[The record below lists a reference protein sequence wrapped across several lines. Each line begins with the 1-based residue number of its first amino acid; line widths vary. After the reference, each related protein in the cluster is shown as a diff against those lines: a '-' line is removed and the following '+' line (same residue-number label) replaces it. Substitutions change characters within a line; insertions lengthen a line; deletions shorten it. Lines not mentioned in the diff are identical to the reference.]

1 MWWLPPDQDL
11 ALPAPSGSLQGS
23 WSLGVSSLKNLT
35 HRIVYQYNFLI
46 FCSGVASS
54 VQCRCAMCRAGDDL
68 ALVCACLAGVC
79 FGLPPCWS
87 RPAHCPSIAQCSS
100 STKFFRSLHISYSLS
115 THHCAAI
122 TLPMV
127 LVFSLPAPSPFTSLL
142 RVLCNGCFVW
152 GGFGL
157 AAGRGFP
164 WLGLVALLCL
174 LLQVLL
180 CAAPCVVSLCAG
192 GYPWAN

>member
-68 ALVCACLAGVC
+68 ALVCACLATSPC
-79 FGLPPCWS
+79 WGLLWLASLLVPPCTLPLYSPMLLLHKIFPQPPHFIFTIHTSLCCHLHHALNFSAASTVHIHFPQTIWL
-87 RPAHCPSIAQCSS
+87 PSPC
-100 STKFFRSLHISYSLS
+100 TKFFSSLHNSHSLY
-115 THHCAAI
+115 TNHLAAI
-122 TLPMV
+122 TLHSCWC
-127 LVFSLPAPSPFTSLL
+127 FPSVTI
-142 RVLCNGCFVW
+142 
-152 GGFGL
+152 
-157 AAGRGFP
+157 
-164 WLGLVALLCL
+164 
-174 LLQVLL
+174 
-180 CAAPCVVSLCAG
+180 
-192 GYPWAN
+192 

>member
-1 MWWLPPDQDL
+1 MCSAAAQCVGQGTTWRWCVL
-11 ALPAPSGSLQGS
+11 ALLPL
-23 WSLGVSSLKNLT
+23 
-35 HRIVYQYNFLI
+35 
-46 FCSGVASS
+46 
-54 VQCRCAMCRAGDDL
+54 
-68 ALVCACLAGVC
+68 LAGVC

-174 LLQVLL
+174 LLPVLL
-180 CAAPCVVSLCAG
+180 CTDHVWCPCVLGATLGQIDPRPFDCCYMYMYTSGSGSTKPFFLGKSYGLLKVI
-192 GYPWAN
+192 NID

>member
-68 ALVCACLAGVC
+68 ALVCACLATSPC
-79 FGLPPCWS
+79 WGLLWLASLLVPPCTLPLYS
-87 RPAHCPSIAQCSS
+87 PMLLLHKIFPQPPHFIFTIHTSLCCHHPAHG
-100 STKFFRSLHISYSLS
+100 
-115 THHCAAI
+115 
-122 TLPMV
+122 V
-127 LVFSLPAPSPFTSLL
+127 GVFPPSP
-142 RVLCNGCFVW
+142 
-152 GGFGL
+152 
-157 AAGRGFP
+157 P
-164 WLGLVALLCL
+164 LVY
-174 LLQVLL
+174 
-180 CAAPCVVSLCAG
+180 PSLCFLL
-192 GYPWAN
+192 PDT